1 MGRLDGVDPSPFGL
15 NVHVAHDL
23 VPVFAEIGIRW
34 FRVDVNW
41 DDTERGPGQL
51 DWTLSDR
58 IVEAAEDSGVSLL
71 MSVAYTPEWAS
82 APARRAGLQPD
93 EARTLPPRDPD
104 LFVRF
109 VDLVLERYGTTVQA
123 MSLWNEPDF
132 EQFWMGSL
140 DEYLALWTAGLAQ
153 IRRASPAMVIGGPD
167 SSTWRKRR
175 IFELLQ
181 PAPERRWMARVLEG
195 AGCRSESP
203 LIDVVTHHQYGA
215 GDTPAGRIAVIEDLH
230 RFLASRCRT
239 VPPIWVTETGFATSR
254 KLSRDAQAKDLRAM
268 LDGMAARASWWQ
280 KTFWY
285 DSNGRQGDAEWGLL
299 GPDSAPDARQPRPA
313 FHAYAEV
320 IRGAGGVPPVGRALA
335 MRRVDLAYRALL
347 GREAD
352 PGGLATH
359 ARLAQTRST
368 EFVCDALLGS
378 EEFRERGRRV
388 SLGDIVTQFLAA
400 TRGQPP
406 SPGERQALLDAFA
419 TGRVGKLAAR
429 IIEQATQ
436 AS

>member
-1 MGRLDGVDPSPFGL
+1 MGRLEGVDPSPFGL

-23 VPVFAEIGIRW
+23 IPVFAGIGIRW
-34 FRVDVNW
+34 FRVDLNW
-41 DDTERGPGQL
+41 DETEPEPGHL
-51 DWTLSDR
+51 DWTVSDR
-58 IVEAAEDSGVSLL
+58 IVEAAEDSGASLL

-82 APARRAGLQPD
+82 APARRVGRQRD

-104 LFVRF
+104 LFVGF
-109 VDLVLERYGTTVQA
+109 LDLVLERYGTTVQA

-140 DEYLALWTAGLAQ
+140 DEYLALWTAGLAE

-167 SSTWRKRR
+167 SSNWSKAG
-175 IFELLQ
+175 IFDPLE
-181 PAPERRWMARVLEG
+181 PRPERKWMARVLER
-195 AGCRSESP
+195 AGCRTESP
-203 LIDVVTHHQYGA
+203 MIDVFTHHQYGA

-230 RFLASRCRT
+230 RFLASHWRT
-239 VPPIWVTETGFATSR
+239 APPIWITETGFATNKRS
-254 KLSRDAQAKDLRAM
+254 KEAQAQHLRAM
-268 LDGMAARASWWQ
+268 LEGMAARASWWH

-285 DSNGRQGDAEWGLL
+285 DSNGRQGEAEWGLL

-320 IRGAGGVPPVGRALA
+320 IKAAGGVPPVSRALA
-335 MRRVDLAYRALL
+335 LRRVDLAYRAIL

-352 PGGLATH
+352 PGGRATH

-378 EEFRERGRRV
+378 DEFRERGSQVPLEDVV
-388 SLGDIVTQFLAA
+388 SHFLAVA
-400 TRGQPP
+400 RGQPV
-406 SPGERQALLDAFA
+406 SAEERQALLDAFA
-419 TGRVGKLAAR
+419 AGRAARLAAR
-429 IIEQATQ
+429 IIEEATP